1 MSITVGELLKLPHLR
16 MRLLAGADGLD
27 RAISWVHTSDLVD
40 PWGWLGFGE
49 LLLTNG
55 TGLSPDGAEQAR
67 FVARLA
73 EAGASGLGI
82 GLGMSGPPLTPE
94 LHRQADALRLPVV
107 TVPYSMQF
115 TTVVRAVADANTRE
129 EARQLGR
136 VARLYELL
144 RTSVLAGWPGPEL
157 FRRLGGELGARLYLV
172 DPETGVS
179 VFGDGVR
186 TAFAGPL
193 RAGYAAHG
201 NAVPGVLRLAGS
213 GPGTGGAV
221 AVAVAVP
228 GEQPAVLVAE
238 PTGAQ
243 LPSPLLLHHIATG
256 GALEIAQLAAAQ
268 EQQRKLGERL
278 LGQLLDRRLDAESA
292 QAQLSEHGLDLAG
305 CVLAVARAEPAGA
318 GPRTARGA
326 ASQVHRALARAAVSH
341 LLAERDGLLQVVLPA
356 EAVAARLL
364 PECSR
369 AIGVSG
375 GVGAASRVPD
385 AAHEARWALAA
396 AEAEGKAL
404 VRFGEETALLLP
416 RSAAEAQ
423 ALVTRILGALL
434 AHDAGHGTAY
444 LDTLRALL
452 EHDRSWQLAA
462 AALHIHKQT
471 LGYRIRKIE
480 QLTGRGITRT
490 EHLAEWWFALR
501 AHDLLTGHHLR

>member
-1 MSITVGELLKLPHLR
+1 MSITVGELLRLPHLR
-16 MRLLAGADGLD
+16 MSLLAGADGLD
-27 RAISWVHTSDLVD
+27 RAISWVHTSDLAD

-67 FVARLA
+67 FVTRLA

-94 LHRQADALRLPVV
+94 MHRRADALRLPVV

-115 TTVVRAVADANTRE
+115 TTVVRAVADANTGE

-144 RTSVLAGWPGPEL
+144 RTSVLTGWSGPEL
-157 FRRLGGELGARLYLV
+157 FRKLGQELGARLYLV

-186 TAFAGPL
+186 TAFAEPL

-201 NAVPGVLRLAGS
+201 NAVPGVLRLAGAE
-213 GPGTGGAV
+213 PGTGE

-228 GEQPAVLVAE
+228 GDQPAVLVAE

-268 EQQRKLGERL
+268 EQQRKLGELL

-292 QAQLSEHGLDLAG
+292 QPQLAEHGLDLAG

-318 GPRTARGA
+318 GPRAARGA
-326 ASQVHRALARAAVSH
+326 ASRVHRALTRAAVPH

-356 EAVAARLL
+356 DAVPARLL

-369 AIGVSG
+369 AVGVSG

-423 ALVTRILGALL
+423 ALVTRILGTLL
-434 AHDAGHGTAY
+434 AHDAEHGTAY
-444 LDTLRALL
+444 LATLRALL

-480 QLTGRGITRT
+480 QLTGRGIART